1 MSSTDLDSS
10 TDLATVGFLD
20 TTESSLVFEPDP
32 NFFNTATLLS
42 LLGSFSAELEGEVG
56 DLVGS
61 IDSLEGTVAVENG
74 VFTTDITFPE
84 GALQETI
91 DVPAGLRGL
100 ADLGAITSGVLNIN
114 DGIVNGSITTGDTVL
129 GLDNFDFAAT
139 ASALVGQFVTGIEG
153 TFTFADGI
161 FAVDAGTPFG
171 AVTGTVGFA
180 GGALTLDLLTPAGAI
195 AGTVDF
201 ADDAVVPFDIPV
213 GTGTVTGSVDFNQG
227 FISVPLFTGFTATVP
242 LEELS
247 GSLSVDDGLATL
259 NLETSF
265 GTFPVEFE
273 FGSLASSTA
282 FDTLT
287 NFSGSATVTDGVID
301 ASLTTPFG
309 PVAASVDLVDLANR
323 GADFFEQVS
332 GTIGIAAGEA
342 TALLE
347 TPLGIIDDVVDLS
360 GVAGFFSTPVA
371 GLF

>member
-114 DGIVNGSITTGDTVL
+114 DGIVNGSITTGETVL
-129 GLDNFDFAAT
+129 GLESLDFAAT
-139 ASALVGQFVTGIEG
+139 ASALVEQFLTGLEG

-201 ADDAVVPFDIPV
+201 PDDAVIPFDFPV
-213 GTGTVTGSVDFNQG
+213 LMGTLPGAVDFNRG
-227 FISVPLFTGFTATVP
+227 YVFAGPVRFFPPVP

-247 GSLSVDDGLATL
+247 GSIFVDDGLATL
-259 NLETSF
+259 DLQTPL
-265 GTFPVEFE
+265 GILPVEFE
-273 FGSLASSTA
+273 FGSLASSTV

-309 PVAASVDLVDLANR
+309 
-323 GADFFEQVS
+323 
-332 GTIGIAAGEA
+332 
-342 TALLE
+342 
-347 TPLGIIDDVVDLS
+347 
-360 GVAGFFSTPVA
+360 
-371 GLF
+371 